1 MSGLGSI
8 FNIAG
13 SALSVHKYGI
23 EVTSNN
29 IANVDTPGYS
39 RQTALLQASSPEKS
53 NNMILGRGVEIDA
66 VTSASDRFIEG
77 RLQEQSTSLSFY
89 QEQDTYVSNIEQI
102 FSPDSDA
109 DVSSLLSTFWN
120 SWQEVANN
128 PSGTSERIVLSDN
141 STLLSE
147 AFNRLD
153 SEMQGLVKDI
163 NDSLVRGVEAV
174 NVLSQ
179 EIAGLNE
186 QIMEAEA
193 GGGAAHTLRDVR
205 NAKVGKLS
213 EYMNISSFETQ
224 EGNLTIMAGN
234 GIDIVRGNSSFDM
247 EINDGK
253 VLLSGTGG
261 NKWDIT
267 ESTDSGKIGGWL
279 DVRDNVIPGY
289 QTDLDAVARA
299 FVWQVNSQHSQGT
312 GLQNFE
318 SVSGSYA
325 ATYTDVPLK
334 SSGLTYQDKIITD
347 DGDGDSGFTLW
358 VEDGDGA
365 LSSQNITI
373 DGNTTLDSLAAE
385 ITAMDGI
392 SAKISDENRLE
403 ITAQGGYSFS
413 FSDDTSNV
421 LAALGINTFFT
432 GDDAGNMGV
441 NDMVTSGGE
450 FIAAGILD
458 GDGNRALGDNSNAM
472 AIAELQFST
481 MTIKSADGELNA
493 TAENFYHG
501 MLGSMGTLGS
511 GINMNKE
518 TSEAMVNQLTD
529 MRDSFSGVSLDEE
542 MINLMTSQSA
552 YAAAAKLITTADEM
566 LDTLLNMK

>member
-13 SALSVHKYGI
+13 SALSVHKHGI

-39 RQTALLQASSPEKS
+39 RQTALLQASNPEKS
-53 NNMILGRGVEIDA
+53 NNLILGRGVEIDA
-66 VTSASDRFIEG
+66 VTSASDRFLEG

-102 FSPDSDA
+102 LSPDSDA

-141 STLLSE
+141 SALLAE

-153 SEMQGLVKDI
+153 SEMQALVKDV
-163 NDSLVRGVEAV
+163 NDSLAVGVEAV

-179 EIAGLNE
+179 DIAGLNE

-193 GGGAAHTLRDVR
+193 GGNAAHTLRDMR
-205 NAKVGKLS
+205 NSKVSELS

-224 EGNLTIMAGN
+224 EGNLTVMAGN
-234 GIDIVRGNSSFDM
+234 GIDIVRDNSSFDM
-247 EINDGK
+247 EISDGK
-253 VLLSGTGG
+253 VLVSGAGG

-267 ESTDSGKIGGWL
+267 QSTDSGKIGGWL
-279 DVRDNVIPGY
+279 DIRDNVVPDY
-289 QTDLDAVARA
+289 QKDIDAVSNA
-299 FVWQVNSQHSQGT
+299 FIWQVNSQHSQGT

-318 SVSGSYA
+318 AVSGSYPA
-325 ATYTDVPLK
+325 SDVNVAMG
-334 SSGLTYQDKIITD
+334 SSDLTYHDKIVSGEVKLWVD
-347 DGDGDSGFTLW
+347 DGNGT
-358 VEDGDGA
+358 V
-365 LSSQNITI
+365 LSHPINIDPST
-373 DGNTTLDSLAAE
+373 DSLTDLANKIDSLE
-385 ITAMDGI
+385 GI
-392 SAKISDENRLE
+392 SAQVSDGAPFEISADS
-403 ITAQGGYSFS
+403 GYSFA

-432 GDDAGNMGV
+432 GNAAGNMGV
-441 NDMVTSGGE
+441 NDTVTSGGD
-450 FIAAGILD
+450 FIAAGLLD
-458 GDGNRALGDNSNAM
+458 GTGTRVVGDNSNAV
-472 AIAELQFST
+472 AIADLQFTS
-481 MTIKSADGELNA
+481 MTIGDADGGTVGVLET
-493 TAENFYHG
+493 TAETFYHTL
-501 MLGSMGTLGS
+501 LGSVATLAS
-511 GINMNKE
+511 GINMNKD
-518 TSEAMVNQLTD
+518 TSEAMVQQLTD

>member
-13 SALSVHKYGI
+13 SALSVHKHGI

-39 RQTALLQASSPEKS
+39 RQTALLQASNPEKS
-53 NNMILGRGVEIDA
+53 NNLILGRGVEIDA
-66 VTSASDRFIEG
+66 VTSASDRFLEG

-102 FSPDSDA
+102 LSPDSDA

-141 STLLSE
+141 SALLAE

-153 SEMQGLVKDI
+153 SEMQALVKDV
-163 NDSLVRGVEAV
+163 NDSLAVGVEAV

-179 EIAGLNE
+179 DIAGLNE

-193 GGGAAHTLRDVR
+193 GGNAAHTLRDMR
-205 NAKVGKLS
+205 NAKVSELS

-224 EGNLTIMAGN
+224 EGNLTVMAGN
-234 GIDIVRGNSSFDM
+234 GIDIVRDNSSFDM
-247 EINDGK
+247 EISDGK
-253 VLLSGTGG
+253 VLVSGTGG

-267 ESTDSGKIGGWL
+267 QSTDNGKIGGWL
-279 DVRDNVIPGY
+279 DIRDNVVPDY
-289 QTDLDAVARA
+289 QKDIDAVSNA
-299 FVWQVNSQHSQGT
+299 FIWQVNSQHSQGT

-318 SVSGSYA
+318 AVSGSYPA
-325 ATYTDVPLK
+325 SDVNVAMG
-334 SSGLTYQDKIITD
+334 SSDLTYHDKIVSGEVKLWVD
-347 DGDGDSGFTLW
+347 DGNGT
-358 VEDGDGA
+358 V
-365 LSSQNITI
+365 LSHPINIDPST
-373 DGNTTLDSLAAE
+373 DSLTDLANKIDSLE
-385 ITAMDGI
+385 GI
-392 SAKISDENRLE
+392 SAQVSDGAPFEISADS
-403 ITAQGGYSFS
+403 GYSFA

-432 GDDAGNMGV
+432 GNAAGNMGV
-441 NDMVTSGGE
+441 NDTVTSGGD
-450 FIAAGILD
+450 FIAAGLLD
-458 GDGNRALGDNSNAM
+458 GTGTRVVGDNSNAV
-472 AIAELQFST
+472 AIADLQFTS
-481 MTIKSADGELNA
+481 MTIGDADGGTVGVLET
-493 TAENFYHG
+493 TAENFYHTL
-501 MLGSMGTLGS
+501 LGSVATLAS
-511 GINMNKE
+511 GINMNKD
-518 TSEAMVNQLTD
+518 TSEAMVQQLTD